1 METSRGELTQLLRQ
15 AAAGD
20 REAQNRLFLLVFPK
34 LRKVAANKMRLEHQ
48 GHSLS
53 PTALIAEAFLRL
65 AKQEHL
71 PAESSAQFLAVFAI
85 TMRRVLID
93 HAKKKQSEKNGGD
106 LQRVQF
112 PAGLS
117 LRQKNVEELLDL
129 HRCLERLEDQ
139 YPRHAKIVELRF
151 FGGLSNPEI
160 AELLDISLSTVEA
173 DWRFARAWL
182 LVELQSADYATGL
195 HAKRIST
202 EAV

>member
-1 METSRGELTQLLRQ
+1 MGTSRGELTQLLRQ
-15 AAAGD
+15 AAVGD
-20 REAQNRLFLLVFPK
+20 REAQDRLFLLVFPR
-34 LRKVAANKMRLEHQ
+34 LRKLAANKMRLEHQ

-53 PTALIAEAFLRL
+53 PTALVGEAFLRL
-65 AKQEHL
+65 AKQESL
-71 PAESSAQFLAVFAI
+71 PVESSAQFLAVFAI

-93 HAKKKQSEKNGGD
+93 HAKKKQSEKNGGE

-117 LRQKNVEELLDL
+117 LPQKNVEELLDL
-129 HRCLERLEDQ
+129 DRCLERLEQQ

-182 LVELQSADYATGL
+182 HVELQSVEYANGL
-195 HAKRIST
+195 HTKGIGT
-202 EAV
+202 EAR